1 MSAETRSL
9 NTLYTTM
16 RNTYINSN
24 NTLNHLSHTIVQIS
38 RIMLQLN
45 EADTLYAAV
54 QQTVTGSLSHLTEF
68 TRLRNH
74 KNSTTGTR
82 FRTSL

>member
-16 RNTYINSN
+16 RSFYINAN
-24 NTLNHLSHTIVQIS
+24 NTLHHLSLSIMQIS

-54 QQTVTGSLSHLTEF
+54 QQTVTGSLSHLLVRPVDLNSLVIPSEF
-68 TRLRNH
+68 
-74 KNSTTGTR
+74 
-82 FRTSL
+82 FD